1 MVPRAISTILRA
13 IALGMPPL
21 LTNAWSVK
29 CANVFCFVFGCCVGF
44 QTTEE
49 TLETLQIQ
57 EGSEILIEFAQAE
70 DTWVLGGY
78 DKAQEASMSPSS
90 AAAGKSVRP
99 GLTGLV
105 NLGNTCYMNSALQ
118 CLSNTRLLRDYFLK
132 EEFLYDIN
140 PKAPMGAGGELTVEF
155 ARLLSAMWDGTHK
168 YVFTAAGGAG
178 PSSITPITFPGRY
191 SPAV

>member
-1 MVPRAISTILRA
+1 
-13 IALGMPPL
+13 
-21 LTNAWSVK
+21 
-29 CANVFCFVFGCCVGF
+29 
-44 QTTEE
+44 
-49 TLETLQIQ
+49 
-57 EGSEILIEFAQAE
+57 
-70 DTWVLGGY
+70 
-78 DKAQEASMSPSS
+78 MSPSS

-168 YVFTAAGGAG
+168 YVFTAAGGTS
-178 PSSITPITFPGRY
+178 PSSITPITFPGFSGAAFGEDKELLSGLSEELNRIKDKPY
-191 SPAV
+191 CEQPDSDGRPDEEVAAEWWVNHLRRELSIIQLFTGQFKSRLCCLNCG